1 MEKNWVKIYSS
12 AQIYTISLVK
22 GMLRE
27 NEIESVE
34 INKQDSS
41 YNATI
46 FGEIELYVLQ
56 DNVIKAKY
64 LIEKIF

>member
-1 MEKNWVKIYSS
+1 
-12 AQIYTISLVK
+12 
-22 GMLRE
+22 MLKE
-27 NEIESVE
+27 NEVDAVE

-46 FGEIELYVLQ
+46 FGEIELYVLH

-64 LIEKIF
+64 LIEKNNL